1 MIGNDWDN
9 VLKNIYDGEYFR
21 PLLLKVQNEYKNKVI
36 FPPKHEVYNAFWL
49 TPFANVKV
57 VIVGQDP
64 YHGVGEAHGLSFSV
78 RDGVKLP
85 PSLKNI
91 YKELYDDLGVPIR
104 TSGDL
109 SSWAKQGVLM
119 LNSTLT
125 VEKDNANSHSNIG
138 WQQFTDDVI
147 RLIDNNKRDVVFILW
162 GNYARSKK
170 ALIKNNFIIESAHP
184 SPFSA
189 YNGFFGSKPFSK
201 CNNYLKSKGLEEIKW
216 WIVELFTF
224 LKNILT
230 NICL

>member
-36 FPPKHEVYNAFWL
+36 FPPKHEVFNAFRL

-147 RLIDNNKRDVVFILW
+147 RLIDNNKRDVIFILW

-170 ALIKNNFIIESAHP
+170 ALIKNNFIIESVHP

-216 WIVELFTF
+216 
-224 LKNILT
+224 
-230 NICL
+230 

>member
-1 MIGNDWDN
+1 MVGNDWDN

-36 FPPKHEVYNAFWL
+36 FPPKHEVFNAFRL
-49 TPFANVKV
+49 TPVANVKV

-125 VEKDNANSHSNIG
+125 VEKDKANSHSNIG

-201 CNNYLKSKGLEEIKW
+201 CNKYLKSKGLEEIKW
-216 WIVELFTF
+216 
-224 LKNILT
+224 
-230 NICL
+230 

>member
-36 FPPKHEVYNAFWL
+36 FPPKHEIFNAFRL

-170 ALIKNNFIIESAHP
+170 ALIKNNFIIESSHP

-216 WIVELFTF
+216 
-224 LKNILT
+224 
-230 NICL
+230 

>member
-36 FPPKHEVYNAFWL
+36 FPPKHEVFNAFRL

-201 CNNYLKSKGLEEIKW
+201 CNNYLNSKGLEEIKW
-216 WIVELFTF
+216 
-224 LKNILT
+224 
-230 NICL
+230 

>member
-36 FPPKHEVYNAFWL
+36 FPPKHEVFNAFRL

-170 ALIKNNFIIESAHP
+170 ALIKNNFIIESTHP

-216 WIVELFTF
+216 
-224 LKNILT
+224 
-230 NICL
+230 

>member
-36 FPPKHEVYNAFWL
+36 FPPKHEVFNAFRL

-170 ALIKNNFIIESAHP
+170 ALIKNNFIIESSHP

-216 WIVELFTF
+216 
-224 LKNILT
+224 
-230 NICL
+230 

>member
-36 FPPKHEVYNAFWL
+36 FPPKHEVFNAFRL

-104 TSGDL
+104 NSGDL

-201 CNNYLKSKGLEEIKW
+201 CNNYLKSKGLKEIKW
-216 WIVELFTF
+216 
-224 LKNILT
+224 
-230 NICL
+230 

>member
-1 MIGNDWDN
+1 MVGNDWDK

-21 PLLLKVQNEYKNKVI
+21 PLLLRIQNEYKNKII
-36 FPPKHEVYNAFWL
+36 FPPKHEVFNAFKL

-78 RDGVKLP
+78 RDGIKLP

-109 SSWAKQGVLM
+109 SSWAKQGVLL

-147 RLIDNNKRDVVFILW
+147 RLIDNNKNDVVFILW

-170 ALIKNNFIIESAHP
+170 RFIKNNFIIESAHP
-184 SPFSA
+184 SPLSA

-216 WIVELFTF
+216 
-224 LKNILT
+224 
-230 NICL
+230 

>member
-36 FPPKHEVYNAFWL
+36 FPPKHEVFNAFRL

-78 RDGVKLP
+78 RDCVKLP

-201 CNNYLKSKGLEEIKW
+201 CNNYLKNKGLEEIKW
-216 WIVELFTF
+216 
-224 LKNILT
+224 
-230 NICL
+230 

>member
-9 VLKNIYDGEYFR
+9 VLTPIYNGDYFES
-21 PLLLKVQNEYKNKVI
+21 LLKRVQHEYSVHTVFPNK
-36 FPPKHEVYNAFWL
+36 KEVFNALRL
-49 TPFANVKV
+49 TPFKDVKV

-64 YHGVGEAHGLSFSV
+64 YHGEGEAHGLSFSV
-78 RDGVKLP
+78 RDGVRIP

-104 TSGDL
+104 NTGDL
-109 SSWAKQGVLM
+109 TCWAKQGVLL

-125 VEKDNANSHSNIG
+125 VVKDTPNSHSNIG

-147 RLIDNNKRDVVFILW
+147 SLIDENKRDVVFILW

-170 ALIKNNFIIESAHP
+170 SLIKNNYIIESAHP

-189 YNGFFGSKPFSK
+189 RNGFFGSKPFSRT
-201 CNNYLKSKGLEEIKW
+201 NEYLKSKGLEEIK
-216 WIVELFTF
+216 L
-224 LKNILT
+224 
-230 NICL
+230 

>member
-9 VLKNIYDGEYFR
+9 VLTPIYNGDYFE
-21 PLLLKVQNEYKNKVI
+21 PLLKSVHTVYPNK
-36 FPPKHEVYNAFWL
+36 KEVFNALRL
-49 TPFANVKV
+49 TPFKDVKV

-64 YHGVGEAHGLSFSV
+64 YHGEGEAHGLSFSV
-78 RDGVKLP
+78 RDGVRIP

-104 TSGDL
+104 NTGDL
-109 SSWAKQGVLM
+109 TCWAKQGVLL

-125 VEKDNANSHSNIG
+125 VVKDTPNSHSNIG

-147 RLIDNNKRDVVFILW
+147 SLIDENKRDVVFILW

-170 ALIKNNFIIESAHP
+170 ALIKNNYIIESAHP

-189 YNGFFGSKPFSK
+189 RNGFFGSKPFSRT
-201 CNNYLKSKGLEEIKW
+201 NEYLKSKGLEEIKW
-216 WIVELFTF
+216 
-224 LKNILT
+224 
-230 NICL
+230 

>member
-1 MIGNDWDN
+1 MIGNDWDK

-21 PLLLKVQNEYKNKVI
+21 PLLLRVQNEYKNKVI
-36 FPPKHEVYNAFWL
+36 FPPKHEVFNAFRL

-104 TSGDL
+104 NSGDL

-138 WQQFTDDVI
+138 WQQFTDDII

-170 ALIKNNFIIESAHP
+170 TLIKNNYIIESAHP

-201 CNNYLKSKGLEEIKW
+201 CNNYLKSKGVEEINW
-216 WIVELFTF
+216 
-224 LKNILT
+224 
-230 NICL
+230 